1 MSVAKVN
8 KEKYLNALLFFLENC
23 NNSYLGIMKL
33 NKLFYYLDF
42 ISYRDTGQSVTG
54 ETYLHLPQGPFAKTL
69 DKAILNEAENNGWID
84 RDVAQSKTYGE
95 RNTFTALKEADTSA
109 FSEYETGLL
118 AKICAEFKDWSTAQ
132 MVAQTHMEAP
142 WVFSSANAE
151 LNYKD
156 ADDID
161 FFSDS
166 AN

>member
-1 MSVAKVN
+1 MGVAKVN
-8 KEKYLNALLFFLENC
+8 REKYLNALLFFLENC

-42 ISYRDTGQSVTG
+42 IAYRDTGQSVTG
-54 ETYLHLPQGPFAKTL
+54 ETYLHLPNGPLAKTL
-69 DKAILNEAENNGWID
+69 GDVVLSEAENDGLID
-84 RDVAQSKTYGE
+84 RNLAPSETYGE
-95 RNTFTALKEADTSA
+95 RNTFIALKGSDTGV
-109 FSEYETGLL
+109 FSEYEIDLL
-118 AKICAEFKDWSTAQ
+118 SKICAEFKDWNTAQ

-142 WVFSSANAE
+142 WVFANANDE

-156 ADDID
+156 ADDIE